1 MRKAKL
7 TIIIADSAEIFRRG
21 LQEVLEK
28 QSDLRVLDIASDGEE
43 ALRKTLH
50 LKPNILLLDE
60 DITRFHSYEILHRL
74 NQAMSATRVLLISD
88 AQHSDRRNALRMG
101 VYGYLT
107 RRVGAEKLLAVIRQ
121 IAQGEWI
128 EAGTEDDILRD
139 IPKETPLSVR
149 ELEVLKCI
157 TEGKS
162 NQEIAETLYI
172 SEKTVKNHLTRIFR
186 KMHVTDRTQAAM
198 KAIREK
204 QIVL

>member
-1 MRKAKL
+1 MRKTKL
-7 TIIIADSAEIFRRG
+7 NIIIADGAEIFRQG
-21 LQEVLEK
+21 LQNVIET
-28 QSDLRVLDIASDGEE
+28 QPDLRILDTASDGEE

-50 LKPNILLLDE
+50 QKPNILLLDD
-60 DITRFHSYEILHRL
+60 DITRFHSHEILHRL
-74 NQAMSATRVLLISD
+74 YLAMSTTRVLLLGE
-88 AQHSDRRNALRMG
+88 AQHSDRRSASRMG
-101 VYGYLT
+101 AYGYLT
-107 RRVGAEKLLAVIRQ
+107 RRVGADELLTAIRQ
-121 IAQGEWI
+121 IAKGERI
-128 EAGTEDDILRD
+128 KTGTDDDSVRD
-139 IPKETPLSVR
+139 MPKETLLSVR
-149 ELEVLKCI
+149 EMEVLKCI

>member
-1 MRKAKL
+1 MRKTKL

-21 LQEVLEK
+21 LQDVLEK

-88 AQHSDRRNALRMG
+88 AQHSDRKSTLRMG

-107 RRVGAEKLLAVIRQ
+107 RRVGAEKLLTVIRQ
-121 IAQGEWI
+121 IAQGAWI
-128 EAGTEDDILRD
+128 EAEEEDGLGKM
-139 IPKETPLSVR
+139 PKEEPLSVR
-149 ELEVLKCI
+149 EMEVLKCI

-162 NQEIAETLYI
+162 NHEIAETLYI

-204 QIVL
+204 QIVLQ